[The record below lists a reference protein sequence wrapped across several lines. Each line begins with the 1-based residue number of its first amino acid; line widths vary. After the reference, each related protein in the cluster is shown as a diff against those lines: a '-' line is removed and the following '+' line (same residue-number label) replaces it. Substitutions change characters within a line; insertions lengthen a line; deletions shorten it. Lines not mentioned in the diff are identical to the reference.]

1 MITERSAA
9 ILGSAI
15 ILAVGLHLYFS
26 PYQQCVR
33 EVSAGDRLEND
44 VSLSGPAE
52 ICLAQLGRR

>member
-1 MITERSAA
+1 MIIDRSAV
-9 ILGSAI
+9 ILGAAI
-15 ILAVGLHLYFS
+15 IFAVGLHLYFS

-33 EVSAGDRLEND
+33 EVSAGDRLEHD